1 MREKL
6 KSLLER
12 ILDEE
17 FDSLTR
23 VNNFRNLEFWD
34 SLKYVNLVVGLQS
47 EFKVNL
53 TKEEI
58 QNLFTVS
65 DIEAVLANRG
75 VK

>member
-1 MREKL
+1 MKERL
-6 KSLLER
+6 KNLLEK

-17 FDSLTR
+17 FDCLIKVS
-23 VNNFRNLEFWD
+23 NFRELEFWD

-53 TKEEI
+53 TKEDI

>member
-1 MREKL
+1 MKEKL
-6 KSLLER
+6 KNLLER

-23 VNNFRNLEFWD
+23 VNNFRELEFWD

-53 TKEEI
+53 TKEDI

-65 DIEAVLANRG
+65 DIEAVLTNRG